1 MIFDTPI
8 YENLS
13 YEYIDYIYYY
23 LLQKTYNGIIA
34 QLHHICDEKTQDAHH
49 QGKCLPEPIPT
60 ITIDFYTLY
69 FNFTIRE
76 TITKNWEKIF
86 SPIEIEL
93 HYFYDIHKEYYKEF
107 ELDEY
112 PEHPTHP
119 SNKNYITLQLYST
132 SIEENLDN
140 HNTVFSIKYGQIPTQ
155 VSSENI
161 VCPGHS
167 ASVMDIRFPNGSTS
181 NPGLQ
186 VGTQEAR
193 PYWNTNSGSQTYTPP
208 ESREKNIYM
217 NKIKNRIVLDTRKLF
232 AMDFQDNYK
241 SDISDY
247 QNKRSEINETPFP
260 PPSLNLPSHILS
272 IFKHLPP
279 NSIYFYNY
287 VANKTTRN
295 YFLEAMTISNIMLW
309 L

>member
-34 QLHHICDEKTQDAHH
+34 KLHHICDEKTQEAHH
-49 QGKCLPEPIPT
+49 QGQCLPEPIPT

-76 TITKNWEKIF
+76 TIIKNWEKIF

-107 ELDEY
+107 EQDEY

-132 SIEENLDN
+132 SVEENLN
-140 HNTVFSIKYGQIPTQ
+140 NPTNFSIKYGQIPT
-155 VSSENI
+155 
-161 VCPGHS
+161 
-167 ASVMDIRFPNGSTS
+167 PNFSDTLR
-181 NPGLQ
+181 NDQ
-186 VGTQEAR
+186 IYR
-193 PYWNTNSGSQTYTPP
+193 PP
-208 ESREKNIYM
+208 ESLEKNIYLH
-217 NKIKNRIVLDTRKLF
+217 KIKNRIVLDVRKLF

-241 SDISDY
+241 SNISAY
-247 QNKRSEINETPFP
+247 QHKRSEIDENPAP